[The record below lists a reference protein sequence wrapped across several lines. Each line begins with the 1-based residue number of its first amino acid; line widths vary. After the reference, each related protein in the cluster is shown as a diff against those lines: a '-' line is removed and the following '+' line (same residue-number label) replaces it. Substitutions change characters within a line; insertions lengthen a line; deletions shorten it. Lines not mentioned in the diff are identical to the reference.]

1 MTSARRL
8 WSTSKNARPPMQH
21 QDPSIIRM
29 APLGSLTYRRC
40 RPLLS
45 SSAYRASVTGDL
57 CATAATHT
65 LLMEPSH
72 RLARRLVL
80 AGTLVVVLIVG
91 GITASWAA
99 WKVADRRLGAT
110 TQVIDRSDERF
121 DVLVQRRL
129 EGLDTAGGQLTRP
142 EGAPRLTPAQAF
154 SIAHGQRQPDGSKP
168 SVRLAT
174 FSDADFPTPVGL
186 DGRLVSRARRALV
199 WVVVVPDVPPW
210 SSVPT
215 SAPNVNS
222 SDARAIPRLMRQPG
236 SHSAPGSTVD
246 STYATFR

>member
-1 MTSARRL
+1 MRHSG
-8 WSTSKNARPPMQH
+8 
-21 QDPSIIRM
+21 D
-29 APLGSLTYRRC
+29 
-40 RPLLS
+40 
-45 SSAYRASVTGDL
+45 AYFAL
-57 CATAATHT
+57 
-65 LLMEPSH
+65 EPSH

-110 TQVIDRSDERF
+110 THVIDRSDERF

-199 WVVVVPDVPPW
+199 WVVVVPDVPAVEFGPDFGPKRQQFRCP
-210 SSVPT
+210 SYTPV
-215 SAPNVNS
+215 
-222 SDARAIPRLMRQPG
+222 DA
-236 SHSAPGSTVD
+236 
-246 STYATFR
+246 ATGEPLGTWQHC